1 MLPFRLALPVGRPR
15 ITHGLVPWVGCRSRS
30 CCCTAVA
37 VFFQTKI
44 HELRYVKP
52 APIFIVVAF
61 AALVSGC
68 AAPVSTPQPTAAI
81 RANLLDP
88 WPGPAPRPILPIDG
102 FAGEPTGRSHS
113 TIYSVERCDQHGNC
127 TTGVAKP
134 QVEIRITA
142 SSPTTVSFEAK
153 VDYSVSARQ
162 TIGNTSGASSSTT
175 TISVPQ
181 ADSMHRVYV
190 ERATLKYGEERR
202 LDLPHG
208 ESLIFCARQIQGQL
222 GDSDH
227 ACEPPSTADQVK
239 AIPKF

>member
-1 MLPFRLALPVGRPR
+1 
-15 ITHGLVPWVGCRSRS
+15 
-30 CCCTAVA
+30 
-37 VFFQTKI
+37 
-44 HELRYVKP
+44 VKP
-52 APIFIVVAF
+52 APVFIVVAF
-61 AALVSGC
+61 AALLFGC

-102 FAGEPTGRSHS
+102 FAGEPTGRSHT
-113 TIYSVERCDQHGNC
+113 TIYPVERCDQRGNC

-162 TIGNTSGASSSTT
+162 TIGNTSSASFSTT
-175 TISVPQ
+175 TISLPQ

-202 LDLPHG
+202 LDLPYG
-208 ESLIFCARQIQGQL
+208 ESLIFCARQVTGGLQN
-222 GDSDH
+222 SDH
-227 ACEPPSTADQVK
+227 PCKPPSTANQAK
-239 AIPKF
+239 AIPAF